1 MTGRAAGAL
10 VVVFLAAVPAA
21 AVVQASRAD
30 GDRVAVHSTLR
41 QSPADLSLVGLLPF
55 QGPPRDDASGDL
67 ATDLLRR
74 ELTRRGLRVAVL
86 PLPPDAG
93 GTPIPA
99 PLVSPARAAAL
110 AREAGAGA
118 VITGRLQGFDVES
131 SSRPAVLAPR
141 AGALAAVPAEVR
153 VRTRVKLTLRVL
165 DADTGAVMYEASARI
180 GPVMGRSPEDV
191 LSHALSAA
199 VSPWFSP

>member
-10 VVVFLAAVPAA
+10 AVVLLTALPAA
-21 AVVQASRAD
+21 AVVQASRAGD
-30 GDRVAVHSTLR
+30 DRVAVQSTLR
-41 QSPADLSLVGLLPF
+41 QRPAGLVRVGLLPL
-55 QGPPRDDASGDL
+55 QGPPRDDASGGL

-74 ELTRRGLRVAVL
+74 ELERRGLRVAVL

-118 VITGRLQGFDVES
+118 VITGRLQGFDVETS
-131 SSRPAVLAPR
+131 ARPAVLAPR
-141 AGALAAVPAEVR
+141 AGALVALPGENR
-153 VRTRVKLTLRVL
+153 VRTRVKLTLRVF
-165 DADTGAVMYEASARI
+165 DVDTGAVMYEASARA
-180 GPVMGRSPEDV
+180 GPVVGRAAEDV
-191 LSHALSAA
+191 LRRALSAA
-199 VSPWFSP
+199 VAPWFSP